1 MQRFRG
7 CFVYCEV
14 YLDVFFVVNL
24 IPCFFVLCLTNQL
37 LTGAAN
43 SVRAFLGAAIGAIGN
58 CFILVFSKE
67 FISLKNGNFYVVTA
81 VLMVCIGCGI
91 KGLKNFI
98 LKMCVFLGCNFLL
111 GGFLFVFSQ
120 RVRKGIFTFGF
131 ITTLCY
137 WILYIGI
144 RLCKYLKRKREL
156 YCEVRIVLNGK
167 EINIKGL
174 YDTGNCLYDRATG
187 KAVCVIE
194 KDSFFQLLTE
204 KQQQFLEN
212 FCTMEMTEEKEAEEE
227 AVFFRGLNPRFLP
240 YTSVGCQKGLLPIV
254 TVDRITVREQEEE
267 RKIQRAAVGISYTKL
282 SEKGRFQAIIS
293 PEVWE
298 K

>member
-1 MQRFRG
+1 M
-7 CFVYCEV
+7 YCEV
-14 YLDVFFVVNL
+14 YVDVFFVVNL
-24 IPCFFVLCLTNQL
+24 ISCFFVLCLTNQL

-43 SVRAFLGAAIGAIGN
+43 PVRALLGAVVGAMGN
-58 CFILVFSKE
+58 CFILIFSKE
-67 FISLKNGNFYVVTA
+67 FISLQNGIFYVVTV
-81 VLMVCIGCGI
+81 VLMVHIGCGI
-91 KGLKNFI
+91 KGLKNLI
-98 LKMCVFLGCNFLL
+98 LKICVFLGCNFLL

-120 RVRKGIFTFGF
+120 RVRKSIFTFGT
-131 ITTLCY
+131 ITVCCY

-144 RLCKYLKRKREL
+144 RLCKHLERKKEL
-156 YCEVRIVLNGK
+156 YCKVRIALNGK
-167 EINIKGL
+167 EINVKGL

-212 FCTMEMTEEKEAEEE
+212 FCAMEMTAEKGAEEE
-227 AVFFRGLNPRFLP
+227 AAFFRGLNPRFLP

-254 TVDRITVREQEEE
+254 TVDKLTIEEEKEE

-282 SEKGRFQAIIS
+282 SEKKRFQAIIS

>member
-1 MQRFRG
+1 M
-7 CFVYCEV
+7 YCEV

-43 SVRAFLGAAIGAIGN
+43 SVRAFLGAAVGAIGN

-67 FISLKNGNFYVVTA
+67 FISLKNGIFYVVTA

-212 FCTMEMTEEKEAEEE
+212 FCTMEMAEEKEAEEE

>member
-1 MQRFRG
+1 M
-7 CFVYCEV
+7 YCEV
-14 YLDVFFVVNL
+14 YVDVFFVVNL
-24 IPCFFVLCLTNQL
+24 ISGFFVLCLTNQF

-43 SVRAFLGAAIGAIGN
+43 SVRALLGAAVGAMGN

-67 FISLKNGNFYVVTA
+67 FISLKNGISYAVTA
-81 VLMVCIGCGI
+81 IAMVSLGCSV
-91 KGLKNFI
+91 KGLKNLI
-98 LKMCVFLGCNFLL
+98 LKICVFLGCNFLL

-120 RVRKGIFTFGF
+120 RVRKNIFTFGA
-131 ITTLCY
+131 ITTCCY

-156 YCEVRIVLNGK
+156 YCEVGIALSGK
-167 EINIKGL
+167 EIKVKGL

-187 KAVCVIE
+187 KSVCVME

-204 KQQQFLEN
+204 KQQQFLDN
-212 FCTMEMTEEKEAEEE
+212 FCAMKMAEEE
-227 AVFFRGLNPRFLP
+227 AAFFQGLNPRFLS
-240 YTSVGCQKGLLPIV
+240 YISVGCQKGLLPVV
-254 TVDRITVREQEEE
+254 TVDKLTVREQEEE
-267 RKIQRAAVGISYTKL
+267 QKILRAAVGISYTKL

-293 PEVWE
+293 PEILE